1 MSKLKLNKI
10 NFDESDFLV
19 EVVKEKKEKIN
30 KKEPSQVDLETQRKI
45 QEAQSEIQKKL
56 DEAELIL
63 NRAKDEAQTLVEE
76 ARAKAKE
83 INDNSESQAQKR
95 KDEII
100 EEAIK
105 RADEIVETAKNSSQ
119 QEAQELIEKSK
130 EEIEQERVSTIKNAY
145 DEGYKDGLEHI
156 QEELKEK
163 LADFE
168 CFCASQYELRDKIL
182 KSANKDI
189 LDLILNIAKKIL
201 LKEVD
206 AETIEKI
213 IKTTISLLEKKEN
226 VNILLSEKYAK
237 ILYEHQ
243 KESLNSE
250 IEFNFEDFKQ
260 FENFD
265 IIYSP
270 EFDDDTII
278 VENLKE
284 RLDAS
289 VNSQLDVII
298 RNIYDNSQNGKLDL
312 EEFIEEKIDET
323 E

>member
-19 EVVKEKKEKIN
+19 EVVKEKKEKNN
-30 KKEPSQVDLETQRKI
+30 KNEPSQVDLEAQKKI
-45 QEAQSEIQKKL
+45 QNAYIEIQKKL
-56 DEAELIL
+56 DEAELVL
-63 NRAKDEAQTLVEE
+63 NRAKDEAQNLVES

-83 INDNSESQAQKR
+83 ISDNSESDALKR
-95 KDEII
+95 KEEII

-105 RADEIVETAKNSSQ
+105 RADEIVETAKNSSEK
-119 QEAQELIEKSK
+119 EANELIEKSK
-130 EEIEQERVSTIKNAY
+130 EEIEQERVTTIKTAY

-156 QEELKEK
+156 QDELKDK
-163 LADFE
+163 LADFDK
-168 CFCASQYELRDKIL
+168 FFASQYELRDKIL

-189 LDLILNIAKKIL
+189 LDLVLNIVRKVL
-201 LKEVD
+201 LKETE
-206 AETIEKI
+206 AQTLEKI
-213 IKTTISLLEKKEN
+213 IKTAISLLEKKEN
-226 VNILLSEKYAK
+226 VNILLSEKYAR

-265 IIYSP
+265 VVYSP

-284 RLDAS
+284 RFDAS
-289 VNSQLDVII
+289 IASQLDVII

-312 EEFIEEKIDET
+312 EQYIQDET